1 MAAARRPKTGG
12 RKKGTPNTVT
22 KQVKDAILAAFEEVG
37 GHAYLVEVARS
48 DPRTFL
54 ALLGKL
60 IPSEVK
66 AQVEGSG
73 IPRLIIR
80 DYTGGSRHGEPKASS

>member
-1 MAAARRPKTGG
+1 MIREALGNAGGVEYLTRIALEQPK
-12 RKKGTPNTVT
+12 
-22 KQVKDAILAAFEEVG
+22 A
-37 GHAYLVEVARS
+37 
-48 DPRTFL
+48 FL
-54 ALLGKL
+54 ALLARL

-80 DYTGGSRHGEPKASS
+80 DYTGRGRLGEPKASP